1 MVLLIYN
8 LQVFSHYPN
17 LRTLKSCEIF
27 PCSALKLKMLN
38 QRTNVRFLRIFNFA
52 LITTKF
58 LGE

>member
-1 MVLLIYN
+1 
-8 LQVFSHYPN
+8 
-17 LRTLKSCEIF
+17 
-27 PCSALKLKMLN
+27 LKLKMLN